1 MAFKL
6 YVLMSYM
13 FCRYLPHTMSTYIHA
28 LMQSHRLPPTKSVI
42 CNHSA
47 ILSIL
52 LENMTLASTKLS
64 LTSNYLNLASNLA
77 SFSRVPKELYEALVG
92 KPRCGCALCTNK
104 VFSQSMCQHRHSA
117 CKSMFFHPSIFLQV
131 WDLALDLHLLSPS
144 FTGSKNILTSFRR
157 TEYSEREREKEIR
170 REKQWMRVF

>member
-1 MAFKL
+1 
-6 YVLMSYM
+6 MSYM

-104 VFSQSMCQHRHSA
+104 VFSQSMCQHTDIQLAKVCFSIPQSSFKFEILLWTYTSCPPASLVQRTYLL
-117 CKSMFFHPSIFLQV
+117 PSEGQ
-131 WDLALDLHLLSPS
+131 
-144 FTGSKNILTSFRR
+144 NIQK
-157 TEYSEREREKEIR
+157 EKE
-170 REKQWMRVF
+170 KKK